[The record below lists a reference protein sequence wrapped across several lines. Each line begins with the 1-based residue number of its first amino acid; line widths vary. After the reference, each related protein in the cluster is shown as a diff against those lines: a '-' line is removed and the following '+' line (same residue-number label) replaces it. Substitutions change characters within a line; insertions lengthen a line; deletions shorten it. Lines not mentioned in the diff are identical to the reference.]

1 MWSNDKRDNQ
11 SREAAR
17 GLIKSVGQIENTLTR
32 LQVQQQMLEER
43 LSDIKSQVV
52 QLREDA
58 KNTPFDKR
66 DFEELRNRIM
76 MVETVLTTLMKD
88 MDDEFVSDEDFERY
102 KQALQ
107 EKANQL
113 RVELAED
120 KVKKIRATRQQLGLV
135 LGGIGLVIAP
145 KVWDYLAWLIENV
158 LPLLLGE

>member
-76 MVETVLTTLMKD
+76 MLETVLTTLMKD
-88 MDDEFVSDEDFERY
+88 VDDEFVSDEDFERY

-107 EKANQL
+107 DKADQL

-120 KVKKIRATRQQLGLV
+120 KVKKIRTTRQQLGLV

-158 LPLLLGE
+158 LPLLLGG